1 MGPRIPVRVVQSN
14 RPIWSINDAM
24 RVTRPL
30 VRLDP
35 GWLFIAAGL
44 VMVCAAVLIPPQR
57 QLAEMR
63 DQLGL
68 LREHERVGVERLRAY
83 AEFIE
88 RLEQGDPVLLRRL
101 AAAQLNLA
109 PAGDVPI
116 LAAGSAAAPVTEWI
130 EATVPP
136 VEFRPHDPVQ
146 SDLVELVTGEHRHW
160 VLAGSIAALF
170 IGLLLGPSGQTR
182 SESVRIEAPDQA
194 LEHHPDTMRTNP
206 APASAVERLGPEPA

>member
-1 MGPRIPVRVVQSN
+1 
-14 RPIWSINDAM
+14 M

-44 VMVCAAVLIPPQR
+44 VMVWAAVLIPPQR
-57 QLAEMR
+57 QLEELR
-63 DQLGL
+63 DQLGR

-83 AEFIE
+83 AEFVD
-88 RLEQGDPVLLRRL
+88 RLDQGDQTLLRRL

-109 PAGDVPI
+109 PIGDIPI

-136 VEFRPHDPVQ
+136 VEFQSTDPVR
-146 SDLVELVTGEHRHW
+146 SDLVDLVTGEHRHW

-170 IGLLLGPSGQTR
+170 IGLLLGPSAVVQREDEAAGAALP
-182 SESVRIEAPDQA
+182 ESDAQLIPSTSSAGRTPGDQPC
-194 LEHHPDTMRTNP
+194 L
-206 APASAVERLGPEPA
+206 AVEPT